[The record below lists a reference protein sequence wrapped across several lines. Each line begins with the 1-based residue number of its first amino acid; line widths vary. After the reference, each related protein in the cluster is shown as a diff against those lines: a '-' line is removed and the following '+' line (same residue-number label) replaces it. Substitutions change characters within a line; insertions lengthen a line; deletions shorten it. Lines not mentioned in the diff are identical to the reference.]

1 MRDQEDGSAVLRRED
16 AADELFPGYLI
27 SGVRQAP
34 LCDKSLPRRESI
46 QPQPGQAKTIS
57 MTPSRAGVMLAAS
70 SLVTGWTSLSAWWFI
85 SIPQFGH
92 VIE

>member
-1 MRDQEDGSAVLRRED
+1 
-16 AADELFPGYLI
+16 
-27 SGVRQAP
+27 
-34 LCDKSLPRRESI
+34 
-46 QPQPGQAKTIS
+46 